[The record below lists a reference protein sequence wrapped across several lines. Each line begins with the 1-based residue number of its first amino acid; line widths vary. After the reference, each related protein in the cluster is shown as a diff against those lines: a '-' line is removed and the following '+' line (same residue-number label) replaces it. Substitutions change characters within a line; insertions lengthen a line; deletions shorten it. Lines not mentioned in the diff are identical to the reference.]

1 MINSIYWSR
10 YDMSSQVTARNLL
23 IEQIQLLLGSQMV
36 DIELDVEHIELGI
49 TVGIQKLRQQSDGA
63 NLEKDIFL
71 HLTRDITEYTLP
83 EEVQEVRRLYRRGV
97 GAYTNGGVN
106 FDPVDAAFYNIYL
119 LQPNRSGGLATWD
132 FYNEYLETVERVF
145 ASQLNFTWDVN
156 NHLLT
161 IIRRPTADED
171 VSVRVYARKSDDD
184 IIIDPYTGPW
194 LRSYGTAYSKYML
207 GEARSKFPAGFPG
220 PNGNVTLN
228 GDTLKREAQVEIDK
242 LEKQLQNLIT
252 SGDGYSFVIG

>member
-1 MINSIYWSR
+1 
-10 YDMSSQVTARNLL
+10 MSSQVTPRVLL
-23 IEQIQLLLGSQMV
+23 MKQIELLLGSQMV
-36 DIELDVEHIELGI
+36 EIELDIDHINLAI

-71 HLTRDITEYTLP
+71 HVTRDITEYTLP

-132 FYNEYLETVERVF
+132 FYNQFLETTERVF
-145 ASQLNFTWDVN
+145 ASQYNFTWDVN
-156 NHLLT
+156 QHKLT

-171 VSVRVYARKSDDD
+171 VVVRVYAMKSEDDL
-184 IIIDPYTGPW
+184 INDPYTGPW
-194 LRSYGTAYSKYML
+194 LRSYATAISKYTL
-207 GEARSKFPAGFPG
+207 GEARDKFPSGFPG
-220 PNGNVTLN
+220 PTGNVMLN
-228 GDTLKREAQVEIDK
+228 GATLKQEAQVEILK
-242 LEKQLQNLIT
+242 LEKQLLDIVT
-252 SGDGYSFVIG
+252 GSDGYSFCIG

>member
-1 MINSIYWSR
+1 
-10 YDMSSQVTARNLL
+10 MSSQITPRVVLKKQ
-23 IEQIQLLLGSQMV
+23 IELLLGSQMV
-36 DIELDVEHIELGI
+36 EVELDVEHIDLGI
-49 TVGIQKLRQQSDGA
+49 TVGLQKLRQRSDGA

-71 HLTRDITEYTLP
+71 HITRDIVEYTLP

-132 FYNEYLETVERVF
+132 FYNQFLETTERVF

-156 NHLLT
+156 NHKLT

-171 VSVRVYARKSDDD
+171 VVVRVYARKSEDDL
-184 IIIDPYTGPW
+184 INDPYTGPW
-194 LRSYGTAYSKYML
+194 LREYATAKAKMML
-207 GEARSKFPAGFPG
+207 GEARDKFPSGFPG
-220 PNGNVTLN
+220 PNGNVTFN
-228 GDTLKREAQVEIDK
+228 GATMKQEAQAEILK
-242 LEKQLQNLIT
+242 LEKELMDLVT
-252 SGDGYSFVIG
+252 SSDGYSFVIG